1 MNTPALPSY
10 LQSRQSQ
17 RVAEGAA
24 DGIGGSLPPHISI
37 RGNNFT
43 LVDAAGNKADVPTK
57 YLDVCFVDR
66 SEVVCK
72 QYYENDFVDGADDPP
87 TCWSAN
93 GVAPSIEAAKPQA
106 ATCATCDWNARGSD
120 VSKLSGKPIKACRDE
135 KWTAVI
141 LPLYPTMVF
150 QFKVTP
156 GSFKAWKGYTDKFKG
171 QQTDLSDVVTRLA
184 FEKDKNG
191 VLTFE
196 AISYIDEALFKAREQ
211 AAIEKKTDVLV
222 GRNDRP
228 IQGAIADLRHAPA
241 GGGQAPLP
249 ASTAGGQTA
258 TPSFVP
264 QGQPS
269 GTLIPPA
276 THTATAEGFAHTA
289 SPTEPARRR
298 RRTKAEME
306 AANAAGAAQ
315 TPASPAPAGFGGGN
329 AGPAPFRPEPAPAG
343 APFGIATQ
351 AVPPDPAMKGMLD
364 NIFGSPPRSAG

>member
-1 MNTPALPSY
+1 MNTPALPAY

-24 DGIGGSLPPHISI
+24 DGIGSSLPPHISI

-93 GVAPSIEAAKPQA
+93 GVAPSIEASKPQA
-106 ATCATCDWNARGSD
+106 ATCAVCDWNARGSD

-228 IQGAIADLRHAPA
+228 IQGALAGPRQEETRPLTAPVQTQPVSTTADSPAFQANPSPAAP
-241 GGGQAPLP
+241 
-249 ASTAGGQTA
+249 TA
-258 TPSFVP
+258 
-264 QGQPS
+264 
-269 GTLIPPA
+269 
-276 THTATAEGFAHTA
+276 
-289 SPTEPARRR
+289 EPARRR
-298 RRTKAEME
+298 RRTKAEIE
-306 AANAAGAAQ
+306 ADNARDRAANPAGAGQ
-315 TPASPAPAGFGGGN
+315 TSPQPSQFGGGN
-329 AGPAPFRPEPAPAG
+329 SGPAPFRPIDPAPAG

-364 NIFGSPPRSAG
+364 GLFGKPA

>member
-1 MNTPALPSY
+1 MNTPALPAY

-93 GVAPSIEAAKPQA
+93 GVAPSIEATKPQA
-106 ATCATCDWNARGSD
+106 ATCAVCDWNARGSD

-211 AAIEKKTDVLV
+211 AVIEKKTDVLV

-228 IQGAIADLRHAPA
+228 IQGALA
-241 GGGQAPLP
+241 GPRQEENRPLP

-258 TPSFVP
+258 TPSFVS

-269 GTLIPPA
+269 GTLTPPA
-276 THTATAEGFAHTA
+276 THTAPAEGFAHTA

-298 RRTKAEME
+298 RRTKAEIE
-306 AANAAGAAQ
+306 ADNARDRATNPAGAGQGAQ
-315 TPASPAPAGFGGGN
+315 FGGGN
-329 AGPAPFRPEPAPAG
+329 AGPAPFRPVDPPANAG